1 MLGKLFKTDSN
12 VVGLIARIVL
22 GIVILPHGL
31 QKLIGAFGGYG
42 FSNTI
47 GYFTGTGIPMII
59 AFLIIMAESF
69 GALGLITGFLSRFSA
84 FGISLNMLGAIML
97 VHLPNGFFMNW
108 SGQQQGEGFEFHI
121 LALGLALLVMIFG
134 GGKWSIDKL
143 ITDRFFPKQTRK
155 IRTRHKEETREEV
168 LSDTYM

>member
-1 MLGKLFKTDSN
+1 MLRKLFKTDGN
-12 VVGLIARIVL
+12 IVGLVARIVL
-22 GIVILPHGL
+22 GLVILPHGL
-31 QKLIGAFGGYG
+31 QKLVGAFGGYG
-42 FSNTI
+42 FSNTME
-47 GYFTGTGIPMII
+47 YFTSTGIPVII

-69 GALGLITGFLSRFSA
+69 GSLGLITGFLSRFSA
-84 FGISLNMLGAIML
+84 FGISLVMLGAIML

-143 ITDRFFPKQTRK
+143 ISSRLFPQRTRR
-155 IRTRHKEETREEV
+155 IRTRRKETREEV

>member
-1 MLGKLFKTDSN
+1 MLRKLFKTDGN
-12 VVGLIARIVL
+12 VVGLVARIVL
-22 GIVILPHGL
+22 GLVILPHGL
-31 QKLIGAFGGYG
+31 QKLVGAFGGYG

-47 GYFTGTGIPMII
+47 GYFTSTGIPVII

-69 GALGLITGFLSRFSA
+69 GSLGLITGFLSRFSA
-84 FGISLNMLGAIML
+84 FGISLVMLGAIML

-108 SGQQQGEGFEFHI
+108 GGQQQGEGFEFHM
-121 LALGLALLVMIFG
+121 LALGLAFLVMIFG

-143 ITDRFFPKQTRK
+143 ISNRLFPQRIRRVRARRK
-155 IRTRHKEETREEV
+155 ETSEKV

>member
-1 MLGKLFKTDSN
+1 MLGKLFKTDGN
-12 VVGLIARIVL
+12 IAGLIARIVL
-22 GIVILPHGL
+22 GLVILPHGL
-31 QKLIGAFGGYG
+31 QKLVGAFGGYG

-47 GYFTGTGIPMII
+47 GYFTGSGIPVII

-69 GALGLITGFLSRFSA
+69 GSLGLITGFLSRFSA
-84 FGISLNMLGAIML
+84 FGISLVMLGAITL

-121 LALGLALLVMIFG
+121 LALGLAVVVMILG

-143 ITDRFFPKQTRK
+143 ISNRLFPQRTRR
-155 IRTRHKEETREEV
+155 IRTRRKETREGV

>member
-1 MLGKLFKTDSN
+1 MLRKLFQTDGN
-12 VVGLIARIVL
+12 VAGLVARIAL

-31 QKLIGAFGGYG
+31 QKLAGAFGGYG
-42 FSNTI
+42 FSATI
-47 GYFTGTGIPMII
+47 GYFTSTGIPVII

-69 GALGLITGFLSRFSA
+69 GSLGLITGFLSRFSA
-84 FGISLNMLGAIML
+84 FGISLVMLGATFL

-143 ITDRFFPKQTRK
+143 ISDRFFPKRTRK
-155 IRTRHKEETREEV
+155 IRAARKETREEV
-168 LSDTYM
+168 FADMDR

>member
-1 MLGKLFKTDSN
+1 MLGKLFKTDGN
-12 VVGLIARIVL
+12 VAGLIARIVL

-31 QKLIGAFGGYG
+31 QKLVGAFGGYG

-47 GYFTGTGIPMII
+47 GYFTSTGIPVII

-69 GALGLITGFLSRFSA
+69 GSLGLITGFLSRFSA
-84 FGISLNMLGAIML
+84 FGISLNMLGAIIL

-108 SGQQQGEGFEFHI
+108 IGQQQGEGFEFHI

-143 ITDRFFPKQTRK
+143 ISDRFFPKRTRR
-155 IRTRHKEETREEV
+155 IRTARNEKRKEV
-168 LSDTYM
+168 LSDIYM